1 MLRFLVAIDHSVESV
16 FALRAACRLA
26 REGRG
31 HIVALHVLSSS
42 SKTTD
47 YGTGWA
53 VHTYRREHLKIAYRD
68 MEEVIASER
77 ETCGTQPE
85 LKVVSGKAVK
95 EIAREASK
103 GPFDFLFMGSVHPLD
118 GPHESILPKLLHKVS
133 CPILVLKHYRPIQ
146 RVLLCLGEGTAAE
159 SALSQAAILL
169 KGLQIS
175 LDLVFAGEAG
185 KEERVQALFEEART
199 RIASAVLEVGTRVLK
214 ESPIQGILELAP
226 GYDLLILGMPHP
238 KKPGP
243 LNTSLLKAMPC
254 PLMLCP

>member
-1 MLRFLVAIDHSVESV
+1 MLRFLVAIDHSVESI

-31 HIVALHVLSSS
+31 HIEALHVLAPSSQ
-42 SKTTD
+42 TTD

-68 MEEVIASER
+68 MADDIASES

-95 EIAREASK
+95 EIAREVSK
-103 GPFDFLFMGSVHPLD
+103 GPFDFLFTGSVHPLE
-118 GPHESILPKLLHKVS
+118 GPHEGILPKLLHKIS
-133 CPILVLKHYRPIQ
+133 CPIVVMKHHRPIQ
-146 RVLLCLGEGTAAE
+146 RVLLCLEEGTVADRAV
-159 SALSQAAILL
+159 SQAEILL
-169 KGLQIS
+169 EGLQIS
-175 LDLVFAGEAG
+175 LDLVFADEAG
-185 KEERVQALFEEART
+185 KEERVQALFEEARA
-199 RIASAVLEVGTRVLK
+199 RLASANLEVGTRVLQGN
-214 ESPIQGILELAP
+214 PIQGILELAP

-243 LNTSLLKAMPC
+243 LITSLLKAMPC